1 MLLDAGGGGVALEL
15 GESGGSE
22 ADNMNCGNNDSEGD
36 AKEAAVDERIDG
48 RRFIEVGEGGGDGFG
63 MEVVILGAGRMSCDL
78 ALLLEFE
85 RLRRRVAPTGIS
97 I

>member
-1 MLLDAGGGGVALEL
+1 MLGEGGGVALGL

-22 ADNMNCGNNDSEGD
+22 ADNMSCGNNDSEGD
-36 AKEAAVDERIDG
+36 ANEAAVDERMDG
-48 RRFIEVGEGGGDGFG
+48 RRLIEVGEGGGDGFG

-78 ALLLEFE
+78 AFLGFE

-97 I
+97 M